1 MKNLILSLQ
10 EYEDMKKTISLYKDK
25 IDFLE
30 KQLVDDYEQHGYVLK
45 EWVAP
50 YKMRIKL
57 PGTLHD
63 FDILSGNAPLITTI
77 SQESAFYKMNN
88 EISRL
93 SKYSETLEDK
103 NIKLKNIISNLY
115 KRNIIK
121 RIFNIKVETNDEI
134 EIEKDWLI

>member
-1 MKNLILSLQ
+1 MKNIILSLL

-25 IDFLE
+25 IDLLE
-30 KQLVDDYEQHGYVLK
+30 KQLVDNYEQHGYVLK

-50 YKMRIKL
+50 YKMRIRL
-57 PGTLHD
+57 YGTSHSY
-63 FDILSGNAPLITTI
+63 DILSGNIPLITTI
-77 SQESAFYKMNN
+77 SQEDAFHKMNN

-134 EIEKDWLI
+134 EIEKD

>member
-10 EYEDMKKTISLYKDK
+10 EYEDMKKTISLYKDE
-25 IDFLE
+25 IDLLK
-30 KQLVDDYEQHGYVLK
+30 KQLIDNYEQHGYVLK

-57 PGTLHD
+57 PGTLD
-63 FDILSGNAPLITTI
+63 NFDILSGNIPLITTI
-77 SQESAFYKMNN
+77 SQEDALCRMNN

-93 SKYSETLEDK
+93 SKYSETLE
-103 NIKLKNIISNLY
+103 NENSKLKNIILNLY

-121 RIFNIKVETNDEI
+121 RIFNIKVETNYENS
-134 EIEKDWLI
+134 

>member
-1 MKNLILSLQ
+1 MKNLILSLR
-10 EYEDMKKTISLYKDK
+10 EYEDMKKTISLYKDE
-25 IDFLE
+25 IDLLK
-30 KQLVDDYEQHGYVLK
+30 KQLIDNYEQHGYVLN

-57 PGTLHD
+57 PGTLD
-63 FDILSGNAPLITTI
+63 NFDILSGNIPLITTI
-77 SQESAFYKMNN
+77 SQEDALCRMNN

-93 SKYSETLEDK
+93 SKYSETLENE

-121 RIFNIKVETNDEI
+121 RIFNIKVETNYENS
-134 EIEKDWLI
+134 

>member
-10 EYEDMKKTISLYKDK
+10 EYEDMKKTISFYKDE
-25 IDFLE
+25 IDLLK
-30 KQLVDDYEQHGYVLK
+30 KQLIDNYEQHGYVLK

-57 PGTLHD
+57 LGTSD
-63 FDILSGNAPLITTI
+63 YFDILSGNIPLITTI
-77 SQESAFYKMNN
+77 SQKDAFYKMNN

-93 SKYSETLEDK
+93 SKYSETLENE

-121 RIFNIKVETNDEI
+121 RIFNIKVETNYENS
-134 EIEKDWLI
+134 